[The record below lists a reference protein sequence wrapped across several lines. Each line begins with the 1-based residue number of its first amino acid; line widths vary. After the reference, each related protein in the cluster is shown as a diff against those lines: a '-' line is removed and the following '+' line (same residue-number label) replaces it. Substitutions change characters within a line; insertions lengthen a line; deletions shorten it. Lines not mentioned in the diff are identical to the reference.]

1 MEKVIFVCEDSL
13 DGIFTGIYDAWDS
26 RYGHG
31 NVKLI
36 IESEETM
43 ELFARYVEVVT
54 DGEKAEKVAR
64 TLKRRLGDEVFEII
78 CQAAASCAPEKADV
92 LYRVVVKGLSMPNG
106 KKVMD
111 ALADPNVCRVFE
123 LSRQAGYEAHHL
135 TGFIRF
141 QELKGGILFS
151 RIRPKNNALTLIG
164 PHFADRLPQ
173 ENWVIYDEGR
183 ELFLMH
189 QAGGCWGLMQGQT
202 LNEQWLADISREED
216 QFRQLWRLFTKS
228 ISIQARE
235 NRLLQRQNLPLR
247 FRTYMPE
254 FTREIR

>member
-1 MEKVIFVCEDSL
+1 MEKIIFVCEDSL

-26 RYGHG
+26 RYGHE

-36 IESEETM
+36 IDSEETM
-43 ELFARYVEVVT
+43 ELFSRYVEVGA

-64 TLKRRLGDEVFEII
+64 TLKRRFGDEVFEMI
-78 CQAAASCAPEKADV
+78 CQAAASFAPEKADA
-92 LYRVVVKGLSMPNG
+92 LYRVVVKGLSMPDG
-106 KKVMD
+106 RKVMD

-135 TGFIRF
+135 TGFVRF

-183 ELFLMH
+183 KLFLMH
-189 QAGGCWGLMQGQT
+189 QAGGCWGLMRGRT
-202 LNEQWLADISREED
+202 LNESFLSQISQEEE
-216 QFRQLWRLFTKS
+216 QFRQLWKLFTKS

-235 NRLLQRQNLPLR
+235 NRQL
-247 FRTYMPE
+247 
-254 FTREIR
+254 

>member
-26 RYGHG
+26 RYGHE

-43 ELFARYVEVVT
+43 ELFARYVEVVA

-64 TLKRRLGDEVFEII
+64 TLKRRLGDEVFEMI
-78 CQAAASCAPEKADV
+78 CQAAASCASEKADA
-92 LYRVVVKGLSMPNG
+92 LYRVVVKGLSMSNG

-173 ENWVIYDEGR
+173 ENWVIYDDGR

-189 QAGGCWGLMQGQT
+189 QAGGYWGLMQGQA
-202 LNEQWLADISREED
+202 LNEQWLADISEEED

-228 ISIQARE
+228 ISVQARE

-247 FRTYMPE
+247 FRNYMPE
-254 FTREIR
+254 FTQEVR

>member
-1 MEKVIFVCEDSL
+1 VEKVIFVCEDSL

-26 RYGHG
+26 RYGHE

-43 ELFARYVEVVT
+43 ELFARYVEVVA

-64 TLKRRLGDEVFEII
+64 TLKRRLGDEVFEMI
-78 CQAAASCAPEKADV
+78 CQAAASCASEKADA
-92 LYRVVVKGLSMPNG
+92 LYRVVVKGLSMSNG

-173 ENWVIYDEGR
+173 ENWVIYDDGR

-189 QAGGCWGLMQGQT
+189 QAGGYWGLMQGQA
-202 LNEQWLADISREED
+202 LNEQWLADISEEED

-228 ISIQARE
+228 ISVQARE

-247 FRTYMPE
+247 FRNYMPE
-254 FTREIR
+254 FTQEVR

>member
-1 MEKVIFVCEDSL
+1 MEKIIFVCEDSL

-26 RYGHG
+26 RYGHE

-36 IESEETM
+36 IDSEETM
-43 ELFARYVEVVT
+43 ELFSRYVEVGA

-64 TLKRRLGDEVFEII
+64 TLKRRFGDEVFEMI
-78 CQAAASCAPEKADV
+78 CQAAASFAPEKADA
-92 LYRVVVKGLSMPNG
+92 LYRVVVKGLSMPDG
-106 KKVMD
+106 RKVMD

-135 TGFIRF
+135 TGFVRF

-183 ELFLMH
+183 KLFLMH
-189 QAGGCWGLMQGQT
+189 QAGGCWWLMRGRT
-202 LNEQWLADISREED
+202 LNESFLSQISQEEE
-216 QFRQLWRLFTKS
+216 QFRQLWKLFTKS

-235 NRLLQRQNLPLR
+235 NRQLQRQNLPLR

-254 FTREIR
+254 FTQEA

>member
-1 MEKVIFVCEDSL
+1 
-13 DGIFTGIYDAWDS
+13 
-26 RYGHG
+26 
-31 NVKLI
+31 
-36 IESEETM
+36 M
-43 ELFARYVEVVT
+43 ELFARYVEVVA

-64 TLKRRLGDEVFEII
+64 TLKRRLGDEVFEMI
-78 CQAAASCAPEKADV
+78 CQAAASCASEKADA
-92 LYRVVVKGLSMPNG
+92 LYRVVVKGLSMSNG

-173 ENWVIYDEGR
+173 ENWVIYDDGR

-189 QAGGCWGLMQGQT
+189 QAGGCWGLMQGQA
-202 LNEQWLADISREED
+202 LNEQWLADISEEED

-228 ISIQARE
+228 ISVQARE

-247 FRTYMPE
+247 FRNYMPE
-254 FTREIR
+254 FTQEVR

>member
-26 RYGHG
+26 RYGHE

-43 ELFARYVEVVT
+43 ELFARYVEVVA

-64 TLKRRLGDEVFEII
+64 TLKRRLGDEVFEMI
-78 CQAAASCAPEKADV
+78 CQAAASCASEKADA
-92 LYRVVVKGLSMPNG
+92 LYRVVVKGLSMSNG

-173 ENWVIYDEGR
+173 ENWVIYDDGR

-189 QAGGCWGLMQGQT
+189 QAGGCWGLMQGQA
-202 LNEQWLADISREED
+202 LNEQWLADISEEED

-228 ISIQARE
+228 ISVQARE

-247 FRTYMPE
+247 FRNYMPE
-254 FTREIR
+254 FTQEVR